1 MTPAARESEF
11 RARLIRRTA
20 QLPPQQRL
28 IADYLLEHLQ
38 TVPFLS
44 VPELARQTGVSDA
57 TVVRFAQRIGYN
69 GFSELKMD
77 LVELLQDRLG
87 GAAPSEPSELPG
99 DVLEQVAGL
108 EITNVQRSLKAID
121 RTVFAEVGEAVFGAD
136 HVYAFGM
143 GVSAHLAEIACY
155 NLTQIGLRATPL
167 STRFTSPREQLVTLR
182 EQDLLI
188 ALSFPP
194 YSRQTLDL
202 LTDAAARGAATVA
215 LCDRPAAPAA
225 HIARWTLPVR
235 SDNMMFT
242 NAIAAVTVLFNAL
255 AAEIATKHSD
265 HALEAFAHINR
276 VLAENPDIL
285 PSDR

>member
-1 MTPAARESEF
+1 MISAARESEF
-11 RARLIRRTA
+11 RARLIRRA
-20 QLPPQQRL
+20 AKLPPQQRL

-44 VPELARQTGVSDA
+44 VPELARRTGVSDA
-57 TVVRFAQRIGYN
+57 TVVRFAQRIGYQ

-77 LVELLQDRLG
+77 LVELLQERLG
-87 GAAPSEPSELPG
+87 GPVPTEPPELRD
-99 DVLEQVAGL
+99 DVLERVAGL
-108 EITNVQRSLKAID
+108 EINNVQRSLEAID
-121 RTVFAEVGEAVFGAD
+121 RTVFAEVGQAMFRAD

-143 GVSAHLAEIACY
+143 GVSAHLAEVACY
-155 NLTQIGLRATPL
+155 TLTQIGLRATAL

-182 EQDLLI
+182 ERDLLI

-202 LTDAAARGAATVA
+202 LADAAARGAATVA
-215 LCDRPAAPAA
+215 LCDRPTAPAA

-255 AAEIATKHSD
+255 AAEIATRHRD
-265 HALEAFAHINR
+265 HALEAFAQINR
-276 VLAENPDIL
+276 VLAEDPDIL
-285 PSDR
+285 PPNR

>member
-1 MTPAARESEF
+1 MISAARESEF
-11 RARLIRRTA
+11 RARLIRRA
-20 QLPPQQRL
+20 AKLPPQQRL

-44 VPELARQTGVSDA
+44 VPELARRTGVSDA
-57 TVVRFAQRIGYN
+57 TVVRFAQRIGYQ

-77 LVELLQDRLG
+77 LVELLQERLG
-87 GAAPSEPSELPG
+87 GPVPTEPPELRD
-99 DVLEQVAGL
+99 DVLERVAGL
-108 EITNVQRSLKAID
+108 EINNVQRSLEAID
-121 RTVFAEVGEAVFGAD
+121 RTVFAEVGQAMFRAD

-143 GVSAHLAEIACY
+143 GVSAHLAEVACY
-155 NLTQIGLRATPL
+155 TLTQIGLRATAL

-182 EQDLLI
+182 ERDLLI

-202 LTDAAARGAATVA
+202 LADAAARGAATVA
-215 LCDRPAAPAA
+215 LCDRPTAPAA

-242 NAIAAVTVLFNAL
+242 NAIAAVTVLLNAL
-255 AAEIATKHSD
+255 AAEIATRHRD
-265 HALEAFAHINR
+265 RALEAFAQINR
-276 VLAENPDIL
+276 VLAEDPDIL
-285 PSDR
+285 PPNR